1 MGFDTTMAVLYA
13 QSALGTPFTNAAAV
27 APQAA
32 AAMSKVL
39 AAELAK
45 QEQKQIEKAQ
55 ESAKTNLSKD
65 GHRGSSFGTRRRGRL
80 SRPKDDEDAE
90 EAASSPLVGNLL
102 NLKV

>member
-55 ESAKTNLSKD
+55 ESTKTNLYKD
-65 GHRGSSFGTRRRGRL
+65 GHKGASFGTRRRDRL
-80 SRPKDDEDAE
+80 SKPKDDEDTE
-90 EAASSPLVGNLL
+90 EAPSSPLVGNLL